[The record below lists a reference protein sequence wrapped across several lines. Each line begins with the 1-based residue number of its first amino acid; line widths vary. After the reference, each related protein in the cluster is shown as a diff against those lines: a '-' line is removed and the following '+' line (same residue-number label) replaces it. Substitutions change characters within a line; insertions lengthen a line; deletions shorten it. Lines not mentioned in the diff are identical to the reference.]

1 MKKILPLL
9 LIISFVACNSVNDT
23 HSKNNT
29 EILFQVKN
37 QKDFEDEIMPWILIK
52 NPENF
57 LEDLIGKEEIV
68 IKENVAILIIDYPLS
83 KPINIEIESSNSRGF
98 SKDELVKIISREYKR
113 IYKEEE
119 ESSAKNKVV
128 PKDARKGLI
137 NRNTTNGKYGIW
149 GHDIDDLDLSAVII
163 RYKEGKVFLE
173 LIVES

>member
-9 LIISFVACNSVNDT
+9 LIISFVSCNTVSST
-23 HSKNNT
+23 HTKNNK

-37 QKDFEDEIMPWILIK
+37 QKDFDGGIMPWISIK

-68 IKENVAILIIDYPLS
+68 IKENVATLIIDYPLS
-83 KPINIEIESSNSRGF
+83 KPLNIEIKSKNSKGF
-98 SKDELVKIISREYKR
+98 SKQELVKIISREYKR
-113 IYKEEE
+113 IYKEEDN
-119 ESSAKNKVV
+119 SAKNKVI

-149 GHDIDDLDLSAVII
+149 GHDIDDLDLSAVMIK
-163 RYKEGKVFLE
+163 YKGGKVFLE